1 MKDKFLNY
9 NNYVSVDCVV
19 LGYNEVENKLQV
31 LLIKQ
36 KGPAPNTAELFK
48 PQYAIPGDLIKEEE
62 SLDEAAARIL
72 EDLVN
77 VKGLFLEQFYTFG
90 QPDRVKD
97 PKDADWLSTRRKD
110 PLARVIT
117 VAYLALVRIDQ
128 INPSAGY
135 FAEQTAWRSIKK
147 IPKLAF
153 DHNTIVTKALDII
166 REHPEQHLV
175 GRELLPNKFT
185 LSQLQNLYE
194 VIQNKELDKRNF
206 RKSIKNNE
214 YLITLDEKQKG
225 VLHKPAQYYA
235 FKKPKK

>member
-1 MKDKFLNY
+1 MKDNFLNY

-36 KGPAPNTAELFK
+36 KGPAPNSAELFK

-90 QPDRVKD
+90 HPDRVKD

-135 FAEQTAWRSIKK
+135 FAEQTTWRSIKK

-153 DHNTIVTKALDII
+153 DHHQILTHGLKTLRFRV
-166 REHPEQHLV
+166 RHRPV
-175 GRELLPNKFT
+175 GFELLPEKFT
-185 LSQLQNLYE
+185 LGNLQQLYE
-194 VIQNKELDKRNF
+194 ALLNEEFDNEGN
-206 RKSIKNNE
+206 RKSR
-214 YLITLDEKQKG
+214 KQ
-225 VLHKPAQYYA
+225 
-235 FKKPKK
+235 